1 MLTDLSKAFDCLSHE
16 LLIAKLDL
24 YGFDKRFLLVIYNY
38 LSNRKQRVKINDCF
52 SSWSEIL
59 LGVPQGLILGSLIF
73 NIFICDMF
81 YFMVNFEIANHSTAF
96 SAELDDRSVLDEL
109 EISSSILFTWLK
121 NIYRKANADK
131 SHLLLSGK
139 IILQLKLME
148 TS

>member
-1 MLTDLSKAFDCLSHE
+1 MKIDDS
-16 LLIAKLDL
+16 
-24 YGFDKRFLLVIYNY
+24 
-38 LSNRKQRVKINDCF
+38 VKINDSF

-73 NIFICDMF
+73 NIFICDML
-81 YFMVNFEIANHSTAF
+81 YFIVNFEIANYADDSTAF

-131 SHLLLSGK
+131 SHPLLSGK
-139 IILQLKLME
+139 IILQLKFME